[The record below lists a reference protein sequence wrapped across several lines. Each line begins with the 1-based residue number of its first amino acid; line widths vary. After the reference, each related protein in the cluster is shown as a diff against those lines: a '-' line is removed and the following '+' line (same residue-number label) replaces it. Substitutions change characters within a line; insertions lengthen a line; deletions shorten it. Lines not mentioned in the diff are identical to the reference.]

1 MTGLNLIKQAF
12 RLEKTER
19 SPWVPFVGCHGGNLI
34 GKNASEYLKS
44 EKYIFEGVSKA
55 IELYKPDGIPV
66 LFDLQLEAE
75 ALGCQL
81 IWADENPPAVVSH
94 VLNDGITLADLKIPS
109 KNDFRIPIALEA
121 TKLLRKQHP
130 DIALY
135 GLITGPFTLA
145 LHLLGTDIFMKMME
159 SPDEIIEIMKFTKEV
174 GKAMSDYYIEAGCD
188 VIAVVDPMTSQIDP
202 GSFEMFV
209 TQPAK
214 EIFECIRKKGAL
226 SSFFVCGHA
235 EQNIEAMCA
244 CKPDNISIDENIAL
258 DFVRDIALKN
268 NVSFGGNIK
277 LTVVLLMGTP
287 DDSQRDAL
295 ECLDLGGKKGFILA
309 PGCDLPMNTPVENL
323 IAIAEMVRDPY
334 LQDVVRAKEKTESN
348 MALLNLKDYG
358 QANKVIVDII
368 TLDSESCAPCQYM
381 VEAVKNI
388 APHFEGVV
396 EWREHTIKKMEGVT
410 FMNSLMVK
418 NIPTICID
426 GKIAFVSQIPPKQ
439 ELIAAIQKRI
449 IEKFKRIIT
458 AHKAE
463 FLILGK
469 NEEECKP
476 IRENIEAALRETGKR
491 MKITVST
498 DENMRLSNGIT
509 ITPSIILTEHKIKAQ
524 GETPKVEIIKEWLKD
539 I

>member
-1 MTGLNLIKQAF
+1 MNGKQLIQNAF
-12 RLEKTER
+12 HLEKVER
-19 SPWVPFVGCHGGNLI
+19 IPWVPFVGCHGGKLLNI
-34 GKNASEYLKS
+34 TATEYLKS
-44 EKYIFEGVSKA
+44 EKKIIEGVSKA

-75 ALGCQL
+75 ALGCDL

-94 VLNDGITLADLKIPS
+94 PLVNGKTLADLKIPS
-109 KNDFRIPIALEA
+109 RSDFRIPVAIEA
-121 TKLLRKQHP
+121 TKKLRQKYP
-130 DIALY
+130 DVALY

-159 SPDEIIEIMKFTKEV
+159 APDEIIELLEFTKKV
-174 GKAMSDYYIEAGCD
+174 GIAMSEYYIEAGCD
-188 VIAVVDPMTSQIDP
+188 IIAVVDPMTSQIDP

-209 TQPAK
+209 TQPAT
-214 EIFECIRKKGAL
+214 EIFDFIRQKGAL

-235 EQNIEAMCA
+235 EQNIEAMCM

-268 NVSFGGNIK
+268 KISFGGNIK

-287 DDSQRDAL
+287 DDCQRDAL
-295 ECLDLGGKKGFILA
+295 ECMDLGGNKGFILA
-309 PGCDLPMNTPVENL
+309 PGCDLPMATPPEN
-323 IAIAEMVRDPY
+323 IKAITDLVHDTY
-334 LQDVVRAKEKTESN
+334 LQDVVRTKEKTESN
-348 MALLNLKDYG
+348 LILLNMKDYG

-381 VEAVKNI
+381 VEAVKAI
-388 APHFEGVV
+388 APHFEGIV
-396 EWREHTIKKMEGVT
+396 EWREHAIKKMEGVT

-449 IEKFKRIIT
+449 IEKLKRIIT
-458 AHKAE
+458 SQKAE
-463 FLILGK
+463 IHILCK
-469 NEEECKP
+469 NEEEAKP
-476 IRENIEAALRETGKR
+476 VRENIETALRETGKR
-491 MKITVST
+491 LKVTIST
-498 DENMRLSNGIT
+498 DETLRLSYGVT
-509 ITPSIILTEHKIKAQ
+509 VTPSVILTEHKLKSQ
-524 GETPKVEIIKEWLKD
+524 GEVPKIDIIKEWLKEV
-539 I
+539 